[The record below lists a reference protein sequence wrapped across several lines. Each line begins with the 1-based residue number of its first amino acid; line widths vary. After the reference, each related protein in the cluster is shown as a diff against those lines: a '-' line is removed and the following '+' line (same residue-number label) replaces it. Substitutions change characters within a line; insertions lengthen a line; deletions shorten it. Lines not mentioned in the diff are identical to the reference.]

1 MHLLPRNDILV
12 PHVGS
17 RQWNQGTLVWA
28 VQDVAVGTWI
38 DLDSISGNQGNNWIE
53 VVEDLSAYANK
64 TIQIRFT
71 STKSAVTI
79 HNLEILP

>member
-1 MHLLPRNDILV
+1 M
-12 PHVGS
+12 
-17 RQWNQGTLVWA
+17 
-28 VQDVAVGTWI
+28 GTWI

-71 STKSAVTI
+71 STKSSGNNPQFGDIAI
-79 HNLEILP
+79 DDMSIDEAQPHPDLPC